1 MVRCLFFF
9 GCWRTHPP
17 CFSYECEGEGVT
29 GKGVRKMLILKG
41 RFGGLTACRSK
52 RARFA

>member
-1 MVRCLFFF
+1 MSILF
-9 GCWRTHPP
+9 WLLENPPPP